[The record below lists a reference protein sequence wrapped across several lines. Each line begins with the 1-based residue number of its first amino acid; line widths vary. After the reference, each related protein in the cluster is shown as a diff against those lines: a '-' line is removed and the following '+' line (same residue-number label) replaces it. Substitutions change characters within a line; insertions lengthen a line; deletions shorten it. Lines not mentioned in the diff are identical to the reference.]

1 MRIRLAAAE
10 KSSTAADGEAPAGT
24 LLRLPSD
31 VVRQVAP
38 GKRDSEQI
46 ADAQAEPPKR
56 ARTSES
62 TAEPAAQPE
71 EDARPSESAGDEAA
85 PQEDEAAPQ
94 EDEAAP
100 QQEED
105 ATLFSRGVAL
115 AEIDVKKRADEAR
128 ADGRTEFADTLE
140 ATIVTTAEQREAA
153 LVPRPPPENESGAA
167 QRMRRIKELQAER
180 QRNEGNEVMA
190 AVCLLT
196 PSELAEFGERTD
208 EFSQVVLDYRASLR

>member
-1 MRIRLAAAE
+1 MADLARE
-10 KSSTAADGEAPAGT
+10 NSLDADV
-24 LLRLPSD
+24 S
-31 VVRQVAP
+31 AP
-38 GKRDSEQI
+38 GKRDIEQT

-62 TAEPAAQPE
+62 AAGPAAQPE
-71 EDARPSESAGDEAA
+71 EDARPSESAGDEPA
-85 PQEDEAAPQ
+85 PQD
-94 EDEAAP
+94 DEAAP

-105 ATLFSRGVAL
+105 PTPFSRGVAL

-140 ATIVTTAEQREAA
+140 ATIVTTAAQREAA